1 MNRNLADKNRSI
13 NTILA
18 FCLLPM
24 TGFATDI
31 YLPSLPSMASEMR
44 VSMAAIQL
52 SIVVFMVSAGVSQL
66 FVGSL
71 LDSFGRR
78 KPVLGAL
85 LVFAVASFLIGG
97 THSIYM
103 VYAMRVL
110 QGVTVAFI
118 AVGKRAYFMDT
129 YSGEELKNYT
139 SLFSIVWATAPI
151 VAPFLGGYLQS
162 AFGWASNFY
171 FLGGVVIILGV
182 LDWWFGGESLK
193 VFYPF
198 KLKSITKVYSSMVQ
212 TADFTLGLV
221 IIALCYAM
229 VVVFNMTSP
238 FIVEHVFHAS
248 PVVTGYSALVSG
260 GAIMLGGIIS
270 KSMLRRPMVPKI
282 PSAIFLQILVGAA
295 MIGAARYST
304 LYVMMGFVLVVH
316 LMSGFIFNAVFA
328 YCLGRFSGHAGVASG
343 LTGGGMFVLSSIFS
357 YGLVGTIPVKN
368 QALLGLAYLFFAAL
382 MLGAFWVFRRTSA
395 AAAALPVTANGQTD
409 EQVEILADAI

>member
-1 MNRNLADKNRSI
+1 MDRNSTVKNRTI
-13 NTILA
+13 NTVLA

-31 YLPSLPSMASEMR
+31 YLPSLPSMASEMH
-44 VSMAAIQL
+44 VSVAAIQL

-78 KPVLGAL
+78 LPVLGAL
-85 LVFAVASFLIGG
+85 LVFAVASFVIGG

-103 VYAMRVL
+103 VYAMRTL

-171 FLGGVVIILGV
+171 FLGGVVIVLGAF
-182 LDWWFGGESLK
+182 DWWFGGESLK
-193 VFYPF
+193 TFYPF
-198 KLKSITKVYSSMVQ
+198 RLKSIVQVYSSMVQ
-212 TADFTLGLV
+212 TVDFTLGLV

-229 VVVFNMTSP
+229 VVVFNMASP
-238 FIVEHVFHAS
+238 FIIEHVFHAS

-260 GAIMLGGIIS
+260 GAIMLGGILS
-270 KSMLRRPMVPKI
+270 KSMIRRPMVPKI
-282 PSAIFLQILVGAA
+282 PTAIFLQVLIGAA
-295 MIGAARYST
+295 MIGAARFST
-304 LYVMMGFVLVVH
+304 LYVMMAFVFVVH
-316 LMSGFIFNAVFA
+316 LIGGFIFNAVFA

-343 LTGGGMFVLSSIFS
+343 LTGGGMFVLSSMFS

-368 QALLGLAYLFFAAL
+368 QALLGLAYLFFAVL
-382 MLGAFWVFRRTSA
+382 MLGAFVIFWKASRAIVVEPA
-395 AAAALPVTANGQTD
+395 AVKHEAALAEG
-409 EQVEILADAI
+409 I

>member
-1 MNRNLADKNRSI
+1 MDKKRSI

-31 YLPSLPSMASEMR
+31 YLPSLPSMASEMH
-44 VSMAAIQL
+44 VSVAAIQL
-52 SIVVFMVSAGVSQL
+52 SIVAFMVSAGVCQL

-78 KPVLGAL
+78 MPVLGAL
-85 LVFAVASFLIGG
+85 LLFAVASFVIGG

-103 VYAMRVL
+103 VYAMRIV
-110 QGVTVAFI
+110 QGITVAFI

-171 FLGGVVIILGV
+171 FLGGVVVVLGV
-182 LDWWFGGESLK
+182 LDWWFGRESLGT
-193 VFYPF
+193 FYPF
-198 KLKSITKVYSSMVQ
+198 RLKSIVQVYSSMVQ

-229 VVVFNMTSP
+229 VVVFNMASP

-248 PVVTGYSALVSG
+248 PVVTGYMALLSG
-260 GAIMLGGIIS
+260 GAIMLGGILS
-270 KSMLRRPMVPKI
+270 KSMIRRPMVPKI
-282 PSAIFLQILVGAA
+282 PVAIFLQILLGAA
-295 MIGAARYST
+295 MIGAAKWSS
-304 LYVMMGFVLVVH
+304 LYLMMGFVVAVH
-316 LMSGFIFNAVFA
+316 TLSGFIFNAVFA

-343 LTGGGMFVLSSIFS
+343 LTGGGMFVLSSMFS

-395 AAAALPVTANGQTD
+395 AAAPAVANGAATATGKKEEVD
-409 EQVEILADAI
+409 VLMDAI

>member
-1 MNRNLADKNRSI
+1 MDKKRSI

-31 YLPSLPSMASEMR
+31 YLPSLPSMASEMH
-44 VSMAAIQL
+44 VSVAAIQL
-52 SIVVFMVSAGVSQL
+52 SIVAFMVSAGVCQL

-78 KPVLGAL
+78 MPVLGAL
-85 LVFAVASFLIGG
+85 LLFAVASFVIGG

-103 VYAMRVL
+103 VYAMRIV
-110 QGVTVAFI
+110 QGITVAFI

-171 FLGGVVIILGV
+171 FLGGVVVVLGV
-182 LDWWFGGESLK
+182 LDWWFGRESLGT
-193 VFYPF
+193 FYPF
-198 KLKSITKVYSSMVQ
+198 RLKSIVQVYSSMVQ

-229 VVVFNMTSP
+229 VVVFNMASP

-248 PVVTGYSALVSG
+248 PVVTGYMALLSG
-260 GAIMLGGIIS
+260 GAIMLGGILS
-270 KSMLRRPMVPKI
+270 KSMIRRPMVPKI
-282 PSAIFLQILVGAA
+282 PVAIFLQILLGAA
-295 MIGAARYST
+295 MIGAAKWSS
-304 LYVMMGFVLVVH
+304 LYLMMGFVVAVH
-316 LMSGFIFNAVFA
+316 TLSGFIFNAVFA

-343 LTGGGMFVLSSIFS
+343 LTGGGMFVLSSMFS

-395 AAAALPVTANGQTD
+395 AAAPAVANGAATATGKKEAVD
-409 EQVEILADAI
+409 VLMDAI